1 MILLNF
7 GQKLREVQF
16 EQFNSLTSLKI
27 TEQIMLPIESSS
39 EEDIHKRLNMLFSK
53 VKLTDE
59 ELQRER
65 FVIVPPPHSV
75 IALQVIGDL
84 FQRTRLFPYIIKTA
98 SSVFGM
104 SSGPMVVEVLDLE
117 NMFRQIDDPKDRPM

>member
-7 GQKLREVQF
+7 GQKLREIQF

-27 TEQIMLPIESSS
+27 TEQIMLPIESLT
-39 EEDIHKRLNMLFSK
+39 EEDIHKRLNSLFSK

-75 IALQVIGDL
+75 IALQVLGDL
-84 FQRTRLFPYIIKTA
+84 YQRTRLFPYVIKTA

-104 SSGPMVVEVLDLE
+104 SSGPMIVEVLDLE
-117 NMFRQIDDPKDRPM
+117 NMFRQIDDPKD

>member
-7 GQKLREVQF
+7 GQKLRDIQF

-27 TEQIMLPIESSS
+27 TEQIMLPIETST
-39 EEDIHKRLNMLFSK
+39 EEDIHKRLNLMFIK

-59 ELQRER
+59 ELQREK
-65 FVIVPPPHSV
+65 FVIVPPPHSI

-84 FQRTRLFPYIIKTA
+84 YKRTSLYPYVIKTA

-104 SSGPMVVEVLDLE
+104 TSGPMVEEVLDLE
-117 NMFRQIDDPKDRPM
+117 KLFGTLVDSKNRPT

>member
-7 GQKLREVQF
+7 GQKLRDIQF

-27 TEQIMLPIESSS
+27 TEQIMLPIESLT
-39 EEDIHKRLNMLFSK
+39 EEDIHKRLNSLFSK

-75 IALQVIGDL
+75 IAIKVIGDL
-84 FQRTRLFPYIIKTA
+84 YQRSKQFPYVIRTA

-104 SSGPMVVEVLDLE
+104 SSGPMVVEVLDLYE
-117 NMFRQIDDPKDRPM
+117 LFGNLIGTSNQQS

>member
-7 GQKLREVQF
+7 GQKLRDIQF

-27 TEQIMLPIESSS
+27 TEQIMLPIESLT
-39 EEDIHKRLNMLFSK
+39 EEDIHKRLNLLFLK

-59 ELQRER
+59 ELQREK

-75 IALQVIGDL
+75 VAIKVIGDL
-84 FQRTRLFPYIIKTA
+84 YQRTKSFPYVIKTA

-104 SSGPMVVEVLDLE
+104 SSGPMVEEVMDLE
-117 NMFRQIDDPKDRPM
+117 KLFGTYS

>member
-7 GQKLREVQF
+7 GQKLRDIQF
-16 EQFNSLTSLKI
+16 EQFTSLTSLKI
-27 TEQIMLPIESSS
+27 TEQIMLPIETST
-39 EEDIHKRLNMLFSK
+39 EEDFHKRLNSMFAK

-65 FVIVPPPHSV
+65 YVIVPPPHSV
-75 IALQVIGDL
+75 VAIKVIGDL
-84 FQRTRLFPYIIKTA
+84 YQRTKLFPYVIQTA

-104 SSGPMVVEVLDLE
+104 SSGPLVVEVLDLE
-117 NMFRQIDDPKDRPM
+117 KMFSALDDTKYRPV

>member
-7 GQKLREVQF
+7 GQKLRDIQF

-27 TEQIMLPIESSS
+27 TEQIMLPIETST
-39 EEDIHKRLNMLFSK
+39 EEDIHKRLNLMFIK

-59 ELQRER
+59 ELQREK
-65 FVIVPPPHSV
+65 FVIVPPPHSI
-75 IALQVIGDL
+75 IALQVISDL
-84 FQRTRLFPYIIKTA
+84 YQRTRLFPYVIKTA

-104 SSGPMVVEVLDLE
+104 TSGPMVEEVLDLE
-117 NMFRQIDDPKDRPM
+117 KMFGTLVDSKN

>member
-7 GQKLREVQF
+7 GQKLREIQF

-27 TEQIMLPIESSS
+27 TEQIMLPIETLT
-39 EEDIHKRLNMLFSK
+39 EEDIHKRLNLMFAK

-59 ELQRER
+59 ELLREK
-65 FVIVPPPHSV
+65 FVIVPPPHSI

-84 FQRTRLFPYIIKTA
+84 YQRTRLFPYVIKTA

-117 NMFRQIDDPKDRPM
+117 YMFRVIIDPKDRPT

>member
-7 GQKLREVQF
+7 GQKLRDIQF
-16 EQFNSLTSLKI
+16 EQFASLTSLKI
-27 TEQIMLPIESSS
+27 TEQIMLPIETLT
-39 EEDIHKRLNMLFSK
+39 EEDIHKRLNLLFIK

-59 ELQRER
+59 ELQREK
-65 FVIVPPPHSV
+65 FVIVPPPHSI

-84 FQRTRLFPYIIKTA
+84 YQRTRVFPYVIKTA

-104 SSGPMVVEVLDLE
+104 TSGPMVEEVLDLE
-117 NMFRQIDDPKDRPM
+117 NMFGPLVDSKNQPA